1 MEFIFGWI
9 AIISAVVYILTVF
22 VKPFALSKR
31 VKEYERGLKLNVES
45 KEELFRR
52 FKDLNSFLVK
62 QVYYNQNGD
71 VEVIGKVGKHIFL
84 LENGVV
90 KSAGVSA
97 FSGKK
102 VYKLVIE
109 EMALLDFLA
118 KEENPALPI
127 NPYTRYK
134 FGKNLGLTQTVSGYM
149 IFISVILLALTL
161 LIPKSETYI
170 EMVKMA
176 TPENYPDVTYEE
188 AFESFFV
195 EPEWSHFSSDQ
206 GEVVQFTG
214 EFSYLG
220 EEAEACFQYVIDLE
234 NSSFT
239 LQYFG
244 IDDVSQDLLTTGIA
258 LETIFSSYNT
268 FEEEIVQD
276 NGMNEYQIE
285 SEVVT
290 DEMIIPDG
298 MYYSSEEISYMDIA
312 GRYLGSYGAEISL
325 SMYSSIEDMYVGS
338 IQIQTLDANYSGE
351 VIQLD
356 TNIYQVETVEGV
368 YIVFGVSQNMY
379 GDIEI
384 DLFINNEQIDFLT
397 MVESY
402 IS

>member
-22 VKPFALSKR
+22 VKPFALRKR

-52 FKDLNSFLVK
+52 FKDLNSFLIK

-71 VEVIGKVGKHIFL
+71 VEVVGKVGKHTFL

-97 FSGKK
+97 FSDKK

-118 KEENPALPI
+118 KEEDPSLPI

-134 FGKNLGLTQTVSGYM
+134 FGKNLGLTQTVSGCM

-170 EMVKMA
+170 EMVKTA

-195 EPEWSHFSSDQ
+195 EPEWRHFSSDQ

-220 EEAEACFQYVIDLE
+220 KEAEACFQYVIDLE
-234 NSSFT
+234 NASFT

-285 SEVVT
+285 SEIVT
-290 DEMIIPDG
+290 DEINISDG
-298 MYYSSEEISYMDIA
+298 MYYSSDEISYMDIA

-338 IQIQTLDANYSGE
+338 IQIQTLDTNYSGE
-351 VIQLD
+351 VIQLG